1 MFNDYKKKG
10 RKTTSTFN
18 PETLVIY
25 IGILTL
31 PLSYNKMFHLEH
43 NNINLPAPVD
53 LLKLK
58 IHSSYYNDHYEKWL
72 NMADI
77 RAVPILLN
85 DTDGKI

>member
-1 MFNDYKKKG
+1 MFNASKKETK
-10 RKTTSTFN
+10 SSSFN
-18 PETLVIY
+18 PETLIIY

-31 PLSYNKMFHLEH
+31 PLSYNKIFHLEH
-43 NNINLPAPVD
+43 NQINLPEPID

-58 IHSSYYNDHYEKWL
+58 IYSSYYNLHYEKWL

-85 DTDGKI
+85 DSDGKI